1 VLRECK
7 GTRAVKAK
15 EQISE
20 LREKADAELLDRK
33 AELERAMFLD
43 RSIVATSGEK
53 RQVAKVRAM
62 RKEIAR
68 ILTLLRERELEQLF
82 RDPLL

>member
-1 VLRECK
+1 M
-7 GTRAVKAK
+7 KAK

-20 LREKADAELLDRK
+20 FREKADAELLDRK
-33 AELERAMFLD
+33 VELERTMFLD

-68 ILTLLRERELEQLF
+68 ILTIIRERELEQLF

>member
-1 VLRECK
+1 M
-7 GTRAVKAK
+7 KAK

-33 AELERAMFLD
+33 VELERTMFLD

-68 ILTLLRERELEQLF
+68 ILTIIRERELEQLF

>member
-1 VLRECK
+1 M
-7 GTRAVKAK
+7 KAK
-15 EQISE
+15 EKISE

-33 AELERAMFLD
+33 VELERTMFLD

-53 RQVAKVRAM
+53 QQVAKVRAM

-68 ILTLLRERELEQLF
+68 ILTIIRERELEQLF

>member
-1 VLRECK
+1 MKSEV
-7 GTRAVKAK
+7 TA
-15 EQISE
+15 SE
-20 LREKADAELLDRK
+20 LRKKSDAELLDK
-33 AELERAMFLD
+33 KKELERNTFMA

-53 RQVAKVRAM
+53 RQDAKVRVM

-68 ILTLLRERELEQLF
+68 ILTIIRERELQELL